1 MVIIIKPETKVQTE
15 RQISEML
22 AANPKLVETRKP
34 LVDGTIEVEI
44 SEAVDFTM

>member
-22 AANPKLVETRKP
+22 AANPKLVENKK
-34 LVDGTIEVEI
+34 
-44 SEAVDFTM
+44 AVSRWYNRS